1 MEPKLRVA
9 IVDDEEL
16 ARGLLRE
23 MLGAHPEIEIAAEC
37 ANGFDAVKA
46 IAETR
51 PDLVFLDIQMPK
63 LDGLKMLSMIDAE
76 VVPCV
81 VFVTAFDEYAINA
94 FEKNAI
100 DYLLKPIQPERL
112 ARAIARLKRFL
123 GEGHTTRYESPLIE
137 RIPCMGSQSIKLI
150 DASEVEFVRSS
161 EMGVHV
167 VTSKG
172 EYLTELT
179 LTVLEAKTRHLVR
192 CHKQFLVNIHQIDEI
207 IRQDPSTALLKTRS
221 GKQVPV
227 SRRFLVHLKELLG
240 I

>member
-1 MEPKLRVA
+1 MIRAVV
-9 IVDDEEL
+9 VDDELL
-16 ARGLLRE
+16 AREELEALLVE
-23 MLGAHPEIEIAAEC
+23 CGGITVVGTC
-37 ANGFDAVKA
+37 ANA
-46 IAETR
+46 IQAIRTIKSTR
-51 PDLVFLDIQMPK
+51 PDVVFLDIQMPK
-63 LDGLKMLSMIDAE
+63 LDGLKMLSMIDADIM
-76 VVPCV
+76 PCV
-81 VFVTAFDEYAINA
+81 IFVTAYDEYAIQA

-112 ARAIARLKRFL
+112 ARAITRLKRFL
-123 GEGHTTRYESPLIE
+123 GEGRTPQYDSPLIE

-150 DASEVEFVRSS
+150 DTSEVEFVRSS

-167 VTSKG
+167 VTAKG

-192 CHKQFLVNIHQIDEI
+192 CHKQFLVNIRQIDEI

>member
-1 MEPKLRVA
+1 MMRAVV
-9 IVDDEEL
+9 VDDELPAREEL
-16 ARGLLRE
+16 EALLAGTGE
-23 MLGAHPEIEIAAEC
+23 FTLVGSC
-37 ANGFDAVKA
+37 GNAVQALRTVKNV
-46 IAETR
+46 R
-51 PDLVFLDIQMPK
+51 PDVLFLDIQMPK
-63 LDGLKMLSMIDAE
+63 LDGLKMMSMIDAE
-76 VVPCV
+76 LMPCV
-81 VFVTAFDEYAINA
+81 VFVTAYDEYAINA
-94 FEKNAI
+94 FEKDAV
-100 DYLLKPIQPERL
+100 DYLLKPVQPERL

-123 GEGHTTRYESPLIE
+123 GEGRTPRYDSPLIE

-150 DASEVEFVRSS
+150 DTSEVEFVRSS

-172 EYLTELT
+172 EFLTELT

-192 CHKQFLVNIHQIDEI
+192 CHKQFLVNIRQIDEI
-207 IRQDPSTALLKTRS
+207 IRQDPSTATLKTRS

>member
-1 MEPKLRVA
+1 MMRAVV
-9 IVDDEEL
+9 VDDELL
-16 ARGLLRE
+16 AREELEALL
-23 MLGAHPEIEIAAEC
+23 IETGEFTIVGTC
-37 ANGFDAVKA
+37 ANA
-46 IAETR
+46 IQAIRTIKNTR
-51 PDLVFLDIQMPK
+51 PDVVFLDIQMPK

-76 VVPCV
+76 IMPCV

-100 DYLLKPIQPERL
+100 DYLLKPVQPERL
-112 ARAIARLKRFL
+112 ARAIGRLKRFL
-123 GEGHTTRYESPLIE
+123 GEGRTPRYDSPVIE

-150 DASEVEFVRSS
+150 DTSEVEFVRSS

-167 VTSKG
+167 VTSRG

-192 CHKQFLVNIHQIDEI
+192 CHKQFLVNLACIDEI
-207 IRQDPSTALLKTRS
+207 DRQDPAAAFIRTRT
-221 GKQVPV
+221 GRTVPV
-227 SRRFLVHLKELLG
+227 SRRFLTPLKERLG

>member
-1 MEPKLRVA
+1 MLRAVV
-9 IVDDEEL
+9 IDDELPAREEL
-16 ARGLLRE
+16 AALLE
-23 MLGAHPEIEIAAEC
+23 ETGEVVLVGSC
-37 ANGFDAVKA
+37 ANAIQAIRTIKA
-46 IAETR
+46 TR
-51 PDLVFLDIQMPK
+51 PDVIFLDIQMPR
-63 LDGLKMLSMIDAE
+63 LDGLRMLGMIDPE
-76 VVPCV
+76 IMPCV
-81 VFVTAFDEYAINA
+81 IFVTACEDYALNAFDE
-94 FEKNAI
+94 NAI
-100 DYLLKPIQPERL
+100 DYLLKPVQPERM
-112 ARAIARLKRFL
+112 ARAIERLKRFL
-123 GEGHTTRYESPLIE
+123 GEGRRPSYSGPAIE

-167 VTSKG
+167 VTSRG

-192 CHKQFLVNIHQIDEI
+192 CHKQFLVNLRQIDEI